1 MRDLR
6 YNRSCGLFQ
15 CTARSVQVHEYEGVM
30 FRSFFLYLSA
40 SARARKVLMALPFA
54 TRVARRFVAGETLD
68 DAIRAVRTLNAKGIL
83 ATLDHLGENV
93 HTEADANRAAGEY
106 VALLDRLAQTGINS
120 NV

>member
-1 MRDLR
+1 MHSKIGAGSRVR
-6 YNRSCGLFQ
+6 GEF
-15 CTARSVQVHEYEGVM
+15 M

-40 SARARKVLMALPFA
+40 SATARKVLVALPFA
-54 TRVARRFVAGETLD
+54 ARVVRRFVAGETLD

-106 VALLDRLAQTGINS
+106 VALLDRIAQTGINS
-120 NV
+120 